1 MAVGATCAFA
11 ANPFVDVPS
20 DSWAYK
26 SVVELADAGIIQGV
40 DGQYF
45 QGQRNI
51 TRYEAAEMVGA
62 DKEAYLAALTNSI
75 HMYSETGLMDPK
87 GAETVLAVFSAGS
100 PDVAAANVDL
110 SKTYTNAFVEKARA
124 GQ

>member
-1 MAVGATCAFA
+1 M
-11 ANPFVDVPS
+11 
-20 DSWAYK
+20 
-26 SVVELADAGIIQGV
+26 I
-40 DGQYF
+40 
-45 QGQRNI
+45 
-51 TRYEAAEMVGA
+51 GA
-62 DKEAYLAALTNSI
+62 DKQAYLAALTNSI
-75 HMYSETGLMDPK
+75 PMYSETGLMDPK

>member
-1 MAVGATCAFA
+1 MQGIAAAITDTLDYIHSHTPEEIMAQM
-11 ANPFVDVPS
+11 P
-20 DSWAYK
+20 
-26 SVVELADAGIIQGV
+26 E
-40 DGQYF
+40 
-45 QGQRNI
+45 
-51 TRYEAAEMVGA
+51 EMVGA
-62 DKEAYLAALTNSI
+62 DKQAYLAALTNSI
-75 HMYSETGLMDPK
+75 PMYSQTGLMDPK